1 MVVWTFALDST
12 FIKGI
17 IDSEMGCEEE
27 WEEGQDA
34 KSSQAEESS
43 MFKSCLAWHLGAY
56 VGRAHAQPGW
66 GFLGMSHIAGL
77 EASPWPLTPSLQVS
91 SPGSLQIARRKT
103 TKYGSEIFVKEY
115 LFFFL
120 LACNRLWKS
129 RPRMSPTVTYKSWI
143 WSTFTVCSWTAPGG
157 ALTYSVISLAPRPS
171 QWGRRV
177 GRLTLLLCKACSQ
190 ASAFLVVNL
199 AVGSVS
205 QLLAPSTELVAACRG
220 PGLRS
225 LWSLAAAQQ
234 GCSLKGRPLLALFPS
249 SVLRLRTSCCS
260 PRWFLSSPHLPSEAK
275 HGRFFV
281 FVFLMWT
288 IFRVCIEFTTI
299 LFLF

>member
-115 LFFFL
+115 FFFFFL
-120 LACNRLWKS
+120 HATDYENQDLEWAPPWLINLEYGALS
-129 RPRMSPTVTYKSWI
+129 LS
-143 WSTFTVCSWTAPGG
+143 APGQHQG
-157 ALTYSVISLAPRPS
+157 ALSHI
-171 QWGRRV
+171 
-177 GRLTLLLCKACSQ
+177 
-190 ASAFLVVNL
+190 
-199 AVGSVS
+199 
-205 QLLAPSTELVAACRG
+205 
-220 PGLRS
+220 
-225 LWSLAAAQQ
+225 
-234 GCSLKGRPLLALFPS
+234 
-249 SVLRLRTSCCS
+249 
-260 PRWFLSSPHLPSEAK
+260 RWFP
-275 HGRFFV
+275 
-281 FVFLMWT
+281 
-288 IFRVCIEFTTI
+288 
-299 LFLF
+299 